1 MKEAIEIKNI
11 TKDYK
16 NERGVF
22 DINISFKIGDFC
34 GVIGENGAGKTTL
47 LRLIMGY
54 IKATSG
60 NILVNGLDVKRE
72 QERIHELVGYVPGEI
87 GFPDLKNGMEFLNLQ
102 AEMDDTFN
110 KDLAKKYIEKLNLDM
125 RVNPRRMSKGMKQK
139 LALINV
145 FSRDKMIY
153 ILDEPSTGLDPLM
166 RNHYLDILKEKKSE
180 GKTIILTSNNFEEIE
195 NVCDRVVYL
204 NKGRII
210 ADFYKSE
217 VLDSNLEVISVFF
230 KELPEISIFKDN
242 FEVLK
247 VKKEKNEIV
256 FLISKNNLKKF
267 FLLISKLNAFDIKE
281 HIFSMEEYVKF
292 KVQKR
297 YERKDI

>member
-1 MKEAIEIKNI
+1 
-11 TKDYK
+11 
-16 NERGVF
+16 
-22 DINISFKIGDFC
+22 
-34 GVIGENGAGKTTL
+34 
-47 LRLIMGY
+47 
-54 IKATSG
+54 
-60 NILVNGLDVKRE
+60 
-72 QERIHELVGYVPGEI
+72 
-87 GFPDLKNGMEFLNLQ
+87 
-102 AEMDDTFN
+102 
-110 KDLAKKYIEKLNLDM
+110 M

-247 VKKEKNEIV
+247 IKKEKNEIV

-267 FLLISKLNAFDIKE
+267 FLLISKLSAFDIKE